1 MADQLLVP
9 AQADIP
15 AAPQGRDVASIL
27 VRNSLV
33 VTAGGVVLKVLN
45 VGFTLFVV
53 RHLGEVGFGQYST
66 VIAFCGIFGVF
77 FELGVAQ
84 YVQRSIA
91 QDRDRVVDLFWNL
104 VAVRLL
110 LAVTGSVTI
119 VALAAGLGYAPTV
132 VFGVF
137 LLTVTYLPAA
147 LLMPLMTVLMA
158 NERFDVP
165 TAVQVVGQLLTVG
178 LGLILLAMG
187 QGFLALLYSGWIV
200 MPIQIVLCVWAMRR
214 AGIGIPR
221 RSVTPHRWMPLVRAS
236 LPFGLTAIALT
247 YNFSADAVILGFW
260 HGDAAVG
267 WYSAAY
273 RLVFNLV
280 AVVGGF
286 LVVITPSLTREYVT
300 DPARVGRIVRL
311 SVQGMMLLSLPTAVG
326 VSILADPIVG
336 LLYGD
341 AYAPSGAILALI
353 CWDVPLLLFN
363 AFCGNVT
370 AAIHLERE
378 AAKVYL
384 LSAIVNVAL
393 NLLLIPVYGAQAA
406 ALATLV
412 SDGLSA
418 TRFAVL
424 LHQHID
430 LGRISMRVARVVL
443 ASALMGGVVWMT
455 RSLDLPFSIVA
466 GGLSFSLLAVLLRLI
481 EPMALF
487 TQPRRLLGT
496 IS

>member
-1 MADQLLVP
+1 MADARTV
-9 AQADIP
+9 AQS
-15 AAPQGRDVASIL
+15 RDVARIL

-45 VGFTLFVV
+45 VSYTLLMV
-53 RHLGEVGFGQYST
+53 RLLGEVGFGQYST

-91 QDRDRVVDLFWNL
+91 QDSDRVLDLFWNL

-110 LAVTGSVTI
+110 LAVAGSLSI
-119 VALAAGLGYAPTV
+119 VMLAVVLGYSTTV
-132 VFGVF
+132 VLGVF
-137 LLTVTYLPAA
+137 LLTATYLPAA
-147 LLMPLMTVLMA
+147 FLMPLMTVLTA

-165 TAVQVVGQLLTVG
+165 TVVQIIGQLLTIG
-178 LGLILLAMG
+178 LGLALLSLG
-187 QGFLALLYSGWIV
+187 QGFLALLYTGWVV
-200 MPIQIVLCVWAMRR
+200 MPIQVGLCVWAMRR
-214 AGIGIPR
+214 TKISLPR
-221 RSVTPHRWMPLVRAS
+221 WKVSPRTWIPLVRAS

-247 YNFSADAVILGFW
+247 YNFSADAVILGYW
-260 HGDAAVG
+260 HGDAVVG

-280 AVVGGF
+280 AMVGGF
-286 LVVITPSLTREYVT
+286 LVVITPSLTREYMT

-311 SVQGMMLLSLPTAVG
+311 SVQGMMLLSLPAAVG
-326 VSILADPIVG
+326 VSILAGPIVR

-341 AYAPSGAILALI
+341 AYEPSGPILALI

-378 AAKVYL
+378 AARIYL
-384 LSAIVNVAL
+384 LSAVVNVGL
-393 NLLLIPVYGAQAA
+393 NLLLIPLYGAQAA

-418 TRFAVL
+418 VRFVAL
-424 LHQHID
+424 LHQPVE
-430 LGRISMRVARVVL
+430 LGRIGMQVARVVL
-443 ASALMGGVVWMT
+443 ATVLMGAVVWMT
-455 RSLDLPFSIVA
+455 RSLELPLSIIA
-466 GGLSFSLLAVLLRLI
+466 GGLSFSALAVLLRLV
-481 EPMALF
+481 EPRALI
-487 TQPRRLLGT
+487 TQPRRLLGM